1 MHKRLLLILFI
12 PLLIFINSCSKNEEQ
27 IINKKTSDTPESLY
41 QIAIIDLQNKEY
53 GNALANFKNLNSKFP
68 LSNEAVKSQM
78 MMGFIE
84 YINLNYDEAI
94 FIFDRLINQYPSHK
108 DIDYAFYM
116 KAISFYEQIKSEK
129 LDGFYNYKSL
139 EAFMQIINR
148 FPESEYL
155 QDSNQKIIA
164 IKENIAAKHMDI
176 GLFYLER
183 KKYLAAMNRYKIV
196 IKDYSKS
203 KFTPEALHR
212 LVEVYYIL
220 GMEEDAKKTA
230 SVIAYNYPN
239 SIWYKY
245 SYELINDEIIKSNQ
259 KSIFEKIK
267 RLLDNDE
274 EKE

>member
-1 MHKRLLLILFI
+1 MNKTLVLIIFI
-12 PLLIFINSCSKNEEQ
+12 PLLIFISSCSKNEEQ
-27 IINKKTSDTPESLY
+27 IIQKKISDTPKSLY
-41 QIAIIDLQNKEY
+41 QIAIIDLRNKEY
-53 GNALANFKNLNSKFP
+53 NKALVNFKNLNSKFP

-116 KAISFYEQIKSEK
+116 KAISFYEQIQNEE

-139 EAFMQIINR
+139 ESFMQVINR
-148 FPESEYL
+148 FPESEYI

-196 IKDYSKS
+196 LKDYSKS

-220 GMEEDAKKTA
+220 GMEEDARKTA

-245 SYELINDEIIKSNQ
+245 SYELINDEIIKDNQ
-259 KSIFEKIK
+259 KSLFDKIK